1 MPFDIWDFVTDWK
14 EDEARKL
21 YRKGIRKNC
30 LAQLVWL
37 FISLSI
43 ASTVISW
50 IYKKDIEPILK
61 EITGD
66 KKK

>member
-1 MPFDIWDFVTDWK
+1 MTFDIWDFVTDWN

-30 LAQLVWL
+30 LVQLVWL

-50 IYKKDIEPILK
+50 IYKKDIEPILN
-61 EITGD
+61 EITGN